1 MAELLTKLF
10 DITKLPSKFFAWI
23 ALLTGAFVF
32 LPAAALE
39 SLHLHSFPVEYK
51 AYAGVAFAASTTF
64 LLLNVAIW
72 LYQLLRGHYYAR
84 VSRKMVDEA
93 LSELD
98 LDEIAVLREFYLQG
112 RHVIELPIDHP
123 TVAGLRNK
131 GLIKVAGGT
140 GYRDLAGSVFPVQL
154 TTHARKSMTHEVLR
168 LPQSRTQEDID
179 RILSERPN
187 YIRQIEKQDRLRG
200 GHFW

>member
-32 LPAAALE
+32 LPATALD
-39 SLHLHSFPVEYK
+39 SLHLDRFPIEYK
-51 AYAGVAFAASTTF
+51 AYAGVAFAASITF
-64 LLLNVAIW
+64 LLLNFAIW
-72 LYQLLRGHYYAR
+72 LYQFLLGRHYVR

-98 LDEIAVLREFYLQG
+98 LDEISVLREFYLQG
-112 RHVIELPIDHP
+112 RHVIELPVDHP

-131 GLIKVAGGT
+131 GLIEVAGGI
-140 GYRDLAGSVFPVQL
+140 GYRDLAGSIFPVQL
-154 TTHARKSMTHEVLR
+154 TTNAKNSMTHELLL
-168 LPQSRTQEDID
+168 LPQRRTQEDIN

-187 YIRQIEKQDRLRG
+187 YIQQIEKQDRLRG
-200 GHFW
+200 GHFR

>member
-1 MAELLTKLF
+1 MEALLTKLF

-32 LPAAALE
+32 LPVTALD
-39 SLHLHSFPVEYK
+39 SLHLNRFPAEYK
-51 AYAGVAFAASTTF
+51 AYAGGAFAASTTL
-64 LLLNVAIW
+64 LLLNAAIW
-72 LYQLLRGHYYAR
+72 LWHYLRSRYYSR
-84 VSRKMVDEA
+84 VSRKMVNEA

-131 GLIKVAGGT
+131 CLITIAGGT

-154 TTHARKSMTHEVLR
+154 TSQAKKVMTHELLH
-168 LPQSRTQEDID
+168 LPQGRSQEDLD
-179 RILSERPN
+179 KILSERPN